1 MISKSALALF
11 LSVAASLLSQN
22 TWAILSDDEARRAI
36 LELRKSVSTSQA
48 AILDLQNQLDKHK
61 SENAQLRGQIES
73 LQKQNEDLSK
83 QNDDL
88 SNNQKSFYQD
98 LDARVSRLEPQNV
111 EVEGVTG
118 IVQAGEKSSYDE
130 ALKSFQAGLI
140 KNADTEFTSFIRKY
154 SSSPYLP
161 LALYWSGNTKYAL
174 KDYKAAIT
182 QLQGLIS
189 RYPGHQRVP
198 AATLTMA
205 NANLESGK
213 KAVAKKLFTDL
224 IAKYPDSDAANE
236 AKPILAG
243 IK

>member
-36 LELRKSVSTSQA
+36 LELRKSVSASQA

-73 LQKQNEDLSK
+73 LQKQS
-83 QNDDL
+83 DDL

-98 LDARVSRLEPQNV
+98 LDARISRLEPQNV

-130 ALKSFQAGLI
+130 ALKSFQAGQI
-140 KNADTEFTSFIRKY
+140 KNADSEFTTFIRKY
-154 SSSPYLP
+154 PSSPYLP

-198 AATLTMA
+198 AAILTMA

-213 KAVAKKLFTDL
+213 KAIAKKLLTDL
-224 IAKYPDSDAANE
+224 ISKYPDSDAAKE

>member
-11 LSVAASLLSQN
+11 LSVTASLLSQN

-61 SENAQLRGQIES
+61 SENAQLRGQIEF
-73 LQKQNEDLSK
+73 LQK

-130 ALKSFQAGLI
+130 ALKSFQAGQI
-140 KNADTEFTSFIRKY
+140 KNADSEFTSFIRKY
-154 SSSPYLP
+154 PSSPYLP

>member
-1 MISKSALALF
+1 VISKSGFVLF

-36 LELRKSVSTSQA
+36 LELRKSVSASQA

-73 LQKQNEDLSK
+73 LQKQS
-83 QNDDL
+83 DDL

-98 LDARVSRLEPQNV
+98 LDARISRLEPQTV

-130 ALKSFQAGLI
+130 ALKSFQAGQI
-140 KNADTEFTSFIRKY
+140 KNADSEFTTFIRKY
-154 SSSPYLP
+154 PSSPYLP

-213 KAVAKKLFTDL
+213 KAVAKKLLTDL
-224 IAKYPDSDAANE
+224 ISKYPDSDAAKE

>member
-61 SENAQLRGQIES
+61 SENAQLRGQIEN
-73 LQKQNEDLSK
+73 LQK

-130 ALKSFQAGLI
+130 ALKSFQAGQI
-140 KNADTEFTSFIRKY
+140 KNADSEFTSFIRKY
-154 SSSPYLP
+154 PSSPYLP

-236 AKPILAG
+236 AKPIWAG

>member
-1 MISKSALALF
+1 VISKSALALF

-36 LELRKSVSTSQA
+36 LELRKSVSASQA

-73 LQKQNEDLSK
+73 LQKQS
-83 QNDDL
+83 DDL

-98 LDARVSRLEPQNV
+98 LDARISRLEPQNV

-130 ALKSFQAGLI
+130 ALKSFQAGQI
-140 KNADTEFTSFIRKY
+140 KNADSEFTTFIRKY
-154 SSSPYLP
+154 PSSPYLP

-213 KAVAKKLFTDL
+213 KAIAKKLLTDL
-224 IAKYPDSDAANE
+224 ISKYPDSDATKE

>member
-1 MISKSALALF
+1 VISKSALALF

-36 LELRKSVSTSQA
+36 LELRKSVSASQA

-73 LQKQNEDLSK
+73 LQKQS
-83 QNDDL
+83 DDL

-98 LDARVSRLEPQNV
+98 LDARISRLEPQTV

-130 ALKSFQAGLI
+130 ALKSFQAEQI
-140 KNADTEFTSFIRKY
+140 KNADSEFTTFIRKY
-154 SSSPYLP
+154 PSSPYLP

>member
-1 MISKSALALF
+1 VISKSALALF

-36 LELRKSVSTSQA
+36 LELRKSVSASQS

-73 LQKQNEDLSK
+73 LQK

-130 ALKSFQAGLI
+130 ALKSFQAGQI
-140 KNADTEFTSFIRKY
+140 KNADSEFTSFIRKY
-154 SSSPYLP
+154 PSSPYLP

>member
-1 MISKSALALF
+1 MISKSGFVLF

-36 LELRKSVSTSQA
+36 LELRKSVSASQA
-48 AILDLQNQLDKHK
+48 AILDLQNQLDKQK

-73 LQKQNEDLSK
+73 LQKQS
-83 QNDDL
+83 DDL
-88 SNNQKSFYQD
+88 NNNQKSFYQD

-130 ALKSFQAGLI
+130 ALKSFQAGQI
-140 KNADTEFTSFIRKY
+140 KNADSEFTSFIRKY
-154 SSSPYLP
+154 PSSPYLP

-182 QLQGLIS
+182 QLEGLIS

-198 AATLTMA
+198 AAILTMA

>member
-1 MISKSALALF
+1 VISKSGFVLF

-36 LELRKSVSTSQA
+36 LELRKSVSASQA
-48 AILDLQNQLDKHK
+48 AILDLQNQLDKQK

-73 LQKQNEDLSK
+73 LQKQS
-83 QNDDL
+83 DDL

-130 ALKSFQAGLI
+130 ALKSFQAGQI
-140 KNADTEFTSFIRKY
+140 KNADSEFTSFIRKY
-154 SSSPYLP
+154 PSSPYLP

-198 AATLTMA
+198 AAILTMA

>member
-1 MISKSALALF
+1 VISKSALALF

-36 LELRKSVSTSQA
+36 LELRKSVSASQA

-73 LQKQNEDLSK
+73 LQKQS
-83 QNDDL
+83 DDL

-98 LDARVSRLEPQNV
+98 LDARISRLEPQNV

-130 ALKSFQAGLI
+130 ALKSFQAGQI
-140 KNADTEFTSFIRKY
+140 KNADSEFTSFIRKY
-154 SSSPYLP
+154 PSSPYLP

-198 AATLTMA
+198 AAILTMA

>member
-36 LELRKSVSTSQA
+36 LELRKSVSASQA

-73 LQKQNEDLSK
+73 LQKQS
-83 QNDDL
+83 DDL

-98 LDARVSRLEPQNV
+98 LDARISRLEPQTV

-130 ALKSFQAGLI
+130 ALKSFQAGQI
-140 KNADTEFTSFIRKY
+140 KNADSEFTSFIRKY
-154 SSSPYLP
+154 PSSPYLP

>member
-1 MISKSALALF
+1 VISKSGFVLF

-36 LELRKSVSTSQA
+36 LELRKSVSASQA
-48 AILDLQNQLDKHK
+48 AILDLQNQLDKQK

-73 LQKQNEDLSK
+73 LQKQS
-83 QNDDL
+83 DDL
-88 SNNQKSFYQD
+88 NNNQKSFYQD

-130 ALKSFQAGLI
+130 ALKSFQAGQI
-140 KNADTEFTSFIRKY
+140 KNADSEFTTFIRKY
-154 SSSPYLP
+154 PSSPYLP

-224 IAKYPDSDAANE
+224 IA
-236 AKPILAG
+236 
-243 IK
+243 

>member
-36 LELRKSVSTSQA
+36 LELRKSVSASQA

-73 LQKQNEDLSK
+73 LQKQS
-83 QNDDL
+83 DDL

-130 ALKSFQAGLI
+130 ALKSFQAGQI
-140 KNADTEFTSFIRKY
+140 KNADSEFTTFIRKY
-154 SSSPYLP
+154 PSSPYLP

-213 KAVAKKLFTDL
+213 KAIAKKLLTDL
-224 IAKYPDSDAANE
+224 ISKYPDSDAAKE

>member
-1 MISKSALALF
+1 VISKSGFVLF

-36 LELRKSVSTSQA
+36 LELRKSVSASQA
-48 AILDLQNQLDKHK
+48 AILDLQNQLDKQK

-73 LQKQNEDLSK
+73 LQKQS
-83 QNDDL
+83 DDL
-88 SNNQKSFYQD
+88 NNNQKSFYQD

-130 ALKSFQAGLI
+130 ALKSFQAGQI
-140 KNADTEFTSFIRKY
+140 KNADSEFTSFIRKY
-154 SSSPYLP
+154 PSSPYLP

-198 AATLTMA
+198 AAILTIA

-224 IAKYPDSDAANE
+224 IAKYPYSDAANE

>member
-36 LELRKSVSTSQA
+36 LELRKSVSASQA

-73 LQKQNEDLSK
+73 LQKQS
-83 QNDDL
+83 DDL

-98 LDARVSRLEPQNV
+98 LDARISRLEPQTV

-130 ALKSFQAGLI
+130 ALKSFQAGQI
-140 KNADTEFTSFIRKY
+140 KNADSEFTTFIRKY
-154 SSSPYLP
+154 PSSPYLP

-213 KAVAKKLFTDL
+213 KAVAKKLLTDL
-224 IAKYPDSDAANE
+224 ISKYPDSDAAKE

>member
-36 LELRKSVSTSQA
+36 LELRKSVSASQA
-48 AILDLQNQLDKHK
+48 AILDLQNQLDKQK

-73 LQKQNEDLSK
+73 LQKQS
-83 QNDDL
+83 DDL

-98 LDARVSRLEPQNV
+98 LDARISRLEPQNV

-130 ALKSFQAGLI
+130 ALKSFQAGQI
-140 KNADTEFTSFIRKY
+140 KNADSEFTTFIRKY
-154 SSSPYLP
+154 PSSPYLP

-213 KAVAKKLFTDL
+213 KAIAKKLLTDL
-224 IAKYPDSDAANE
+224 ISKYPDSDAAKE

>member
-1 MISKSALALF
+1 MISKSGFVLF

-36 LELRKSVSTSQA
+36 LELRKSVSASQA
-48 AILDLQNQLDKHK
+48 AILDLQNQLDKQK

-73 LQKQNEDLSK
+73 LQKQS
-83 QNDDL
+83 DDL

-130 ALKSFQAGLI
+130 ALKSFQAGQI
-140 KNADTEFTSFIRKY
+140 KNADSEFTSFIRKY
-154 SSSPYLP
+154 PSSPYLP

-198 AATLTMA
+198 AAILTMA

-213 KAVAKKLFTDL
+213 KAVAKKLLTDL
-224 IAKYPDSDAANE
+224 ISKYPDSDAAKE

>member
-1 MISKSALALF
+1 VISKSALALF
-11 LSVAASLLSQN
+11 FSVAASMLSQN

-61 SENAQLRGQIES
+61 SENAQLRGQIEN
-73 LQKQNEDLSK
+73 LQK

-130 ALKSFQAGLI
+130 ALKSFQAGQI
-140 KNADTEFTSFIRKY
+140 KNADSEFTSFIRKY
-154 SSSPYLP
+154 PSSPYLP

>member
-36 LELRKSVSTSQA
+36 LELRKSVSASQA

-73 LQKQNEDLSK
+73 LQKQS
-83 QNDDL
+83 DDL

-98 LDARVSRLEPQNV
+98 LDARLARLEPQTV

-130 ALKSFQAGLI
+130 ALKSFQAGQI
-140 KNADTEFTSFIRKY
+140 KNADSEFTTFIRKY
-154 SSSPYLP
+154 PSSPYLP

-213 KAVAKKLFTDL
+213 KAVAKKLLTDL
-224 IAKYPDSDAANE
+224 ISKYPDSDATKE

>member
-36 LELRKSVSTSQA
+36 LELRKSVSASQA
-48 AILDLQNQLDKHK
+48 AILDLQNQLDKQK

-73 LQKQNEDLSK
+73 LQKQS
-83 QNDDL
+83 DDL
-88 SNNQKSFYQD
+88 NNNQKSFYQD

-130 ALKSFQAGLI
+130 ALKSFQAGQI
-140 KNADTEFTSFIRKY
+140 KNADSEFTTFIRKY
-154 SSSPYLP
+154 PSSPYLP

>member
-36 LELRKSVSTSQA
+36 LELRKSVSASQA

-73 LQKQNEDLSK
+73 LQKQS
-83 QNDDL
+83 DDL

-98 LDARVSRLEPQNV
+98 LDARISRLEPQNV

-130 ALKSFQAGLI
+130 ALKSFQAGQI
-140 KNADTEFTSFIRKY
+140 KNADSEFTTFIRKY
-154 SSSPYLP
+154 PSSPYLP

-174 KDYKAAIT
+174 KDYKAGIT

-213 KAVAKKLFTDL
+213 KAVAKKLLTDL
-224 IAKYPDSDAANE
+224 ISKYPDSDAAKE

>member
-36 LELRKSVSTSQA
+36 LELRKSVSASQA

-61 SENAQLRGQIES
+61 SENTQLRGQIES
-73 LQKQNEDLSK
+73 LQKQS
-83 QNDDL
+83 DDL

-98 LDARVSRLEPQNV
+98 LDARISRLEPQTV

-130 ALKSFQAGLI
+130 ALKSFQAGQI
-140 KNADTEFTSFIRKY
+140 KNADSEFTTFIRKY
-154 SSSPYLP
+154 PSSPYLP

-213 KAVAKKLFTDL
+213 KAVAKKLLTDL
-224 IAKYPDSDAANE
+224 ISKYPDSDAAKE

>member
-1 MISKSALALF
+1 VISKSALALF

-36 LELRKSVSTSQA
+36 LELRKSVSASQA

-61 SENAQLRGQIES
+61 SENTQLRGQIES
-73 LQKQNEDLSK
+73 LQKQS
-83 QNDDL
+83 DDL

-98 LDARVSRLEPQNV
+98 LDARISRLEPQNV

-130 ALKSFQAGLI
+130 ALKSFQAGQI
-140 KNADTEFTSFIRKY
+140 KNADSEFTTFIRKY
-154 SSSPYLP
+154 PSSPYLP

-213 KAVAKKLFTDL
+213 KAVAKKLLTDL
-224 IAKYPDSDAANE
+224 ISKYPDSDAAKE

>member
-22 TWAILSDDEARRAI
+22 TWAMLSDDEARRAI

-73 LQKQNEDLSK
+73 LQKQS
-83 QNDDL
+83 DDL

-98 LDARVSRLEPQNV
+98 LDARISRLEPQNV

-130 ALKSFQAGLI
+130 ALKSFQAGQI
-140 KNADTEFTSFIRKY
+140 KNADSEFTSFIRKY
-154 SSSPYLP
+154 PSSPYLP

>member
-1 MISKSALALF
+1 VISKSGFVFF

-36 LELRKSVSTSQA
+36 LELRKSVSASQA

-73 LQKQNEDLSK
+73 LQK

-118 IVQAGEKSSYDE
+118 IVQAGEKSTYDE
-130 ALKSFQAGLI
+130 ALKSFQAGQI
-140 KNADTEFTSFIRKY
+140 KNADSEFTSFIRKY
-154 SSSPYLP
+154 PSSPYLP

>member
-73 LQKQNEDLSK
+73 LQKQS
-83 QNDDL
+83 DDL

-98 LDARVSRLEPQNV
+98 LDARISRLEPQTV

-130 ALKSFQAGLI
+130 ALKSFQAGQI
-140 KNADTEFTSFIRKY
+140 KNADSEFTSFIRKY
-154 SSSPYLP
+154 PSSPYLP

-213 KAVAKKLFTDL
+213 KAVAKKLLTDL
-224 IAKYPDSDAANE
+224 ISKYPDSDAAKE

>member
-1 MISKSALALF
+1 VISKSALALF

-36 LELRKSVSTSQA
+36 LELRKSVSASQA

-73 LQKQNEDLSK
+73 LQKQS
-83 QNDDL
+83 DDL

-98 LDARVSRLEPQNV
+98 LDARISRLEPQTV

-130 ALKSFQAGLI
+130 ALKSFQAGQI
-140 KNADTEFTSFIRKY
+140 KNADSEFTSFIRKY
-154 SSSPYLP
+154 PSSPYLP

-213 KAVAKKLFTDL
+213 KAVAKKLLTDL
-224 IAKYPDSDAANE
+224 ISKYPDSDAAKE

>member
-36 LELRKSVSTSQA
+36 LELRKSVSASQA

-73 LQKQNEDLSK
+73 LQK

-130 ALKSFQAGLI
+130 ALKSFQAGQI

-154 SSSPYLP
+154 PSSPYLP

>member
-36 LELRKSVSTSQA
+36 LELRKSVSASQA

-73 LQKQNEDLSK
+73 LQKQS
-83 QNDDL
+83 DDL

-98 LDARVSRLEPQNV
+98 LDARISRLEPQTV

-130 ALKSFQAGLI
+130 ALKSFQAGQI
-140 KNADTEFTSFIRKY
+140 KNADSEFTTFIRKY
-154 SSSPYLP
+154 PSSPYLP

-182 QLQGLIS
+182 QLQSLIS
-189 RYPGHQRVP
+189 LYPGHQRVP

-213 KAVAKKLFTDL
+213 KAVAKKLLTDL
-224 IAKYPDSDAANE
+224 IAKYPDSDAAKE

>member
-36 LELRKSVSTSQA
+36 LELRKSVSASQA
-48 AILDLQNQLDKHK
+48 AMLDLQNQLDKHK

-73 LQKQNEDLSK
+73 LQKQS
-83 QNDDL
+83 DDL
-88 SNNQKSFYQD
+88 NNNQKSFYQD
-98 LDARVSRLEPQNV
+98 LDARISRLEPQNV

-130 ALKSFQAGLI
+130 ALKSFQAGQI
-140 KNADTEFTSFIRKY
+140 KNADSEFTTFIRKY
-154 SSSPYLP
+154 PSSPYLP

-213 KAVAKKLFTDL
+213 KAIAKKLLTDL
-224 IAKYPDSDAANE
+224 ISKYPDSDAAKE

>member
-22 TWAILSDDEARRAI
+22 TWAMLSDDEARRAI
-36 LELRKSVSTSQA
+36 LELRKSVSASQS

-73 LQKQNEDLSK
+73 LQK

-130 ALKSFQAGLI
+130 ALKSFQAGQI
-140 KNADTEFTSFIRKY
+140 KNADSEFTSFIRKY
-154 SSSPYLP
+154 PSSPYLP

>member
-1 MISKSALALF
+1 MISKSGFVLF

-36 LELRKSVSTSQA
+36 LELRKSVSASQA
-48 AILDLQNQLDKHK
+48 AILDLQNQLDKQK

-73 LQKQNEDLSK
+73 LQKQS
-83 QNDDL
+83 DDL

-98 LDARVSRLEPQNV
+98 LDARLARLEPQTV

-130 ALKSFQAGLI
+130 ALKSFQAGQI
-140 KNADTEFTSFIRKY
+140 KNADSEFTSFIRKY
-154 SSSPYLP
+154 PSSPYLP

-198 AATLTMA
+198 AAILTMA

>member
-1 MISKSALALF
+1 MISKSVFALF

-22 TWAILSDDEARRAI
+22 SWAILSDDEARRAI
-36 LELRKSVSTSQA
+36 LELRKSVSASQA

-73 LQKQNEDLSK
+73 LQKQS
-83 QNDDL
+83 DDL

-98 LDARVSRLEPQNV
+98 LDARISRLEPQTV

-130 ALKSFQAGLI
+130 ALKSFQAGQI
-140 KNADTEFTSFIRKY
+140 KNADSEFTTFIRKY
-154 SSSPYLP
+154 PSSPYLP

-213 KAVAKKLFTDL
+213 KAVAKKLLTDL
-224 IAKYPDSDAANE
+224 ISKYPDSDAAKE

>member
-1 MISKSALALF
+1 VISKSALALF

-61 SENAQLRGQIES
+61 SENAQLRGQIEN
-73 LQKQNEDLSK
+73 LQK

-130 ALKSFQAGLI
+130 ALKSFQAGQI
-140 KNADTEFTSFIRKY
+140 KNADSEFTSFIRKY
-154 SSSPYLP
+154 PSSPYLP

>member
-73 LQKQNEDLSK
+73 LQKQN
-83 QNDDL
+83 DDL

-130 ALKSFQAGLI
+130 ALKSFQAGQI
-140 KNADTEFTSFIRKY
+140 KNADGEFTSFIRKY
-154 SSSPYLP
+154 PSSPYLP

-198 AATLTMA
+198 AAILTMA

>member
-36 LELRKSVSTSQA
+36 LELRKSVSASQA

-73 LQKQNEDLSK
+73 LQKQS
-83 QNDDL
+83 DDL

-98 LDARVSRLEPQNV
+98 LDARISRLEPQTV

-130 ALKSFQAGLI
+130 ALKSFQAGQI
-140 KNADTEFTSFIRKY
+140 KNADSEFTSFIRKY
-154 SSSPYLP
+154 PSSPYLP

-213 KAVAKKLFTDL
+213 KAVAKKLLTDL
-224 IAKYPDSDAANE
+224 ISKYPDSDAAKE

>member
-1 MISKSALALF
+1 M
-11 LSVAASLLSQN
+11 LSQN

-36 LELRKSVSTSQA
+36 LELRKSVSASQA
-48 AILDLQNQLDKHK
+48 AILDLQNQLDKQK

-73 LQKQNEDLSK
+73 LQKQS
-83 QNDDL
+83 DDL
-88 SNNQKSFYQD
+88 NNNQKSFYQD

-130 ALKSFQAGLI
+130 ALKSFQAGQI
-140 KNADTEFTSFIRKY
+140 KNADSEFTIFIRKY
-154 SSSPYLP
+154 PSSPYLP

-198 AATLTMA
+198 AAILTMA

>member
-1 MISKSALALF
+1 VISKSALALF

-36 LELRKSVSTSQA
+36 LELRKSVSASQA

-73 LQKQNEDLSK
+73 LQKQS
-83 QNDDL
+83 DDL

-98 LDARVSRLEPQNV
+98 LDARISRLEPQTV

-130 ALKSFQAGLI
+130 ALKSFQAEQI
-140 KNADTEFTSFIRKY
+140 KNADSEFTTFIRKY
-154 SSSPYLP
+154 PSSPYLP

-213 KAVAKKLFTDL
+213 KAVAKKLLTDL
-224 IAKYPDSDAANE
+224 IAKYPDSDAAKE

>member
-1 MISKSALALF
+1 VISKSALALF
-11 LSVAASLLSQN
+11 LSVAASLMSQN

-36 LELRKSVSTSQA
+36 LELRKSVSASQA

-73 LQKQNEDLSK
+73 LQKQS
-83 QNDDL
+83 DDL

-98 LDARVSRLEPQNV
+98 LDARISRLEPQTV

-130 ALKSFQAGLI
+130 ALKSFQAGQI
-140 KNADTEFTSFIRKY
+140 KNADSEFTTFIRKY
-154 SSSPYLP
+154 PSSPYLP

-213 KAVAKKLFTDL
+213 KAVAKKLLTDL
-224 IAKYPDSDAANE
+224 ISKYPDSDAAKE

>member
-22 TWAILSDDEARRAI
+22 TWAILSDDDARRAI

-73 LQKQNEDLSK
+73 LQK

-130 ALKSFQAGLI
+130 ALKSFQAGQI
-140 KNADTEFTSFIRKY
+140 KNADSEFTSFIRKY
-154 SSSPYLP
+154 PSSPYLP